1 MQIIEEKETF
11 FYMALK
17 ENKSVAKTHSLA
29 RKLDAPTFILTEE
42 SLWSCWN
49 RNEIPEHLKAKSF
62 VEEPGVELT
71 PSKTWRGTQKH
82 LGKPHELMAET
93 MIDHFFIT

>member
-42 SLWSCWN
+42 SL
-49 RNEIPEHLKAKSF
+49 
-62 VEEPGVELT
+62 
-71 PSKTWRGTQKH
+71 
-82 LGKPHELMAET
+82 
-93 MIDHFFIT
+93 

>member
-17 ENKSVAKTHSLA
+17 EKSVAKTHSLA

-42 SLWSCWN
+42 SL
-49 RNEIPEHLKAKSF
+49 
-62 VEEPGVELT
+62 
-71 PSKTWRGTQKH
+71 
-82 LGKPHELMAET
+82 
-93 MIDHFFIT
+93 